1 MSGTSMAA
9 PHVTGAIAV
18 IQQAAVE
25 QLGARLAPG
34 EVKALL
40 EQTAAPLTK
49 VDGYWDWP
57 CPDVIACGSDVDG
70 TTGEPYADWQ
80 AGAGA
85 LDLDAALSAVAARAA
100 ARRPGAR
107 RPAGPRRP

>member
-1 MSGTSMAA
+1 MAA

-18 IQQAAVE
+18 IQQAAVA
-25 QLGARLAPG
+25 QLGARLNPD

-40 EQTAAPLTK
+40 QETAAPLTK

-70 TTGEPYADWQ
+70 TTGQVYADWQ

-85 LDLDAALSAVAARAA
+85 LDVDAALRAVEARAA
-100 ARRPGAR
+100 ATRAKPRKPR
-107 RPAGPRRP
+107 GPRLP